1 MVEFQRSGV
10 YRWLRCQKCEQE
22 GYWLSPTIVREG
34 VKAKASFVLTSAQ
47 WPPPPS
53 PTTGWRHP
61 PYPLVKKRPRVRGL
75 NRQRYWLKPRPC
87 HLAAIRRHKRPSE
100 LQSSRLGIR
109 IDSMA
114 FWRPSRPISPPLPAT
129 AGRLARL
136 SAPFYGPL
144 CAILEGWEAGKTFH
158 THSRTRKYLINN
170 DLGTSVRRAYL
181 FCSFKT
187 LLYLPFSHQ
196 NFTTTPG

>member
-1 MVEFQRSGV
+1 M
-10 YRWLRCQKCEQE
+10 
-22 GYWLSPTIVREG
+22 
-34 VKAKASFVLTSAQ
+34 
-47 WPPPPS
+47 
-53 PTTGWRHP
+53 
-61 PYPLVKKRPRVRGL
+61 RGL
-75 NRQRYWLKPRPC
+75 NRQEYWLKTRPC
-87 HLAAIRRHKRPSE
+87 HLAAIRRHKRPSD
-100 LQSSRLGIR
+100 LQGTQAWHQNRSYGILE
-109 IDSMA
+109 A
-114 FWRPSRPISPPLPAT
+114 FPPNLSPLPAT